1 MRNGVMENCG
11 VDLIMAKKKDTDMDQ
26 ARVYFEKILQQGYKR
41 SLWDRIKDGV
51 GTFFLGCFILL
62 CIAVVVF
69 LIAMIIENPLSLA
82 IICGTILIMWM
93 WGNR

>member
-1 MRNGVMENCG
+1 MEDRGVF
-11 VDLIMAKKKDTDMDQ
+11 LIMAKKKDQEMDQ
-26 ARVYFEKILQQGYKR
+26 AKKYFDQLINQRYKR

-69 LIAMIIENPLSLA
+69 LVTMIIENPLSLA
-82 IICGTILIMWM
+82 IICGTLLLMWM